1 MRTYL
6 TLLSLASIRSCCLAA
21 FIARLPMAMT
31 PLGLLIL
38 VEAATGSY
46 ASGGLVSG
54 AFAVGTAIA
63 APGWGR
69 ALDARSH
76 GRIMMLTGTVSAFFL
91 LIALAAA
98 RLGFGLLPI
107 AGSALMVGLFFPPV
121 TPAMRLAWR
130 HLTADRP
137 GLLASA
143 YALDAVAVEALFVIG
158 PMLVGLLYSG
168 GPALPVV
175 ASAVFL
181 LAGGLFYATTPAG
194 KIGGEHENDQLT
206 KGGRTVI
213 IILPVLLIAMAL
225 SLGFGQMDVAMTAT
239 AQARSSQ
246 GYLLG
251 LLFAVAAS
259 GSISGGLAFGAREWK
274 TAPRILLPLFLG
286 GFGLGLAGAATALFA
301 GLPVLILLPL
311 LYVAGLF
318 VSPSL
323 ILMQQ
328 MIDHA
333 LPRGRTAEGQSWLAA
348 VLTAGSAAGM
358 AFGGFVAD
366 HGPPPM
372 VFLSA
377 SVILA
382 GGSMIAMMLGRI
394 AKTDQS
400 RVG

>member
-6 TLLSLASIRSCCLAA
+6 TLLSSAPIRSCCLAA

-98 RLGFGLLPI
+98 RLGFGLMPI

-137 GLLASA
+137 GLIAPA
-143 YALDAVAVEALFVIG
+143 YALDAVSVEALFVIG
-158 PMLVGLLYSG
+158 PMLVGLLYAG
-168 GPALPVV
+168 GPVLPVI

-181 LAGGLFYATTPAG
+181 FTGGLFYAFTPAG
-194 KIGGEHENDQLT
+194 RLAGDHEAVHGAR
-206 KGGRTVI
+206 GGRAVI

-239 AQARSSQ
+239 AQTHASQ

-259 GSISGGLAFGAREWK
+259 GSISGGLAFGTREWK
-274 TAPRILLPLFLG
+274 TTPRILLMLFLG
-286 GFGLGLAGAATALFA
+286 GYGLGLAGAATALLA
-301 GLPVLILLPL
+301 GLSVFVLMPL

-348 VLTAGSAAGM
+348 VLTAGGAGGM
-358 AFGGFVAD
+358 AVGGFVAD
-366 HGPPPM
+366 HGAAPM

-377 SVILA
+377 AGVVAFGAVIAITLGQVVKAAQSGA
-382 GGSMIAMMLGRI
+382 G
-394 AKTDQS
+394 
-400 RVG
+400 